1 MAERALATAYV
12 NLVPSISGKAVEGEL
27 GKLTGMSSMAGDK
40 SGKGFAGKFGGAL
53 KSIAGPLAA
62 AISVGAAIK
71 AGKELIRVGEAAGT
85 SNARI
90 AQINESM
97 GLFGDEADT
106 VNKRLIDLARTQAL
120 ATGADVNSIKQTQA
134 KLLTFKD
141 LAASAD
147 TVGGAFDRATAAA
160 IDLEA
165 AGFGSAENQAV
176 ALGKALNDPTKG
188 LTALGRSGITFTEV
202 EKEKIAALQESGDL
216 LGAQEIL
223 LAAIESQVKGTAAAT
238 ANTTDRLSQGWLA
251 IKEELAGPVS
261 AAFDK
266 VGGYIVDKII
276 PAVIDFIQKLKEGG
290 SPLEGFTEKVFPLV
304 KSFMELFT
312 AASPIGILIKS
323 LLPIITDLAQE
334 LGPVLKTIIDALV
347 PVLKDLGAIIG
358 ETLTTV
364 FTALAPVIL
373 DVVKAVAPLIVNILG
388 LIGPLIQALVPV
400 IQTIIGL
407 FTFLA
412 PIFINIAGII
422 AKTIIPIVGFLIQ
435 VFTGLITNITN
446 IGDTFK
452 AVFNGVASFFK
463 GIVNTLIGLVQGLVN
478 FWIKAINGIIN
489 GINLVAG
496 PIGSII
502 GKDIKINTIP
512 ELNIPRLAKGGLV
525 MPQQGGVLANIAE
538 AGKPEVVIPL
548 DRFESMMEEKK
559 AEGSGDTIV
568 FNNYASP
575 TINNQQ
581 ELENAVKRA
590 RLRRG

>member
-27 GKLTGMSSMAGDK
+27 GKLTGMSGKAGEK

-53 KSIAGPLAA
+53 KGIAGPLAA
-62 AISVGAAIK
+62 AISVGAAVK

-97 GLFGDEADT
+97 GLFGDNADT

-134 KLLTFKD
+134 KLLTFGE
-141 LAASAD
+141 LAKTAD

-165 AGFGSAENQAV
+165 AGFGAAEQQAV

-188 LTALGRSGITFTEV
+188 LTALGRSGITFTEA

-223 LAAIESQVKGTAAAT
+223 LQAIESQVKGTAAAT

-261 AAFDK
+261 EAFDK
-266 VGGYIVDKII
+266 VGGFIADKII
-276 PAVIDFIQKLKEGG
+276 PAVIEFIQKLKEGG
-290 SPLEGFTEKVFPLV
+290 SPLEGFTDKVLPLV

-312 AASPIGILIKS
+312 AASPIGLLIKS
-323 LLPIITDLAQE
+323 LLPIVTDLAQE

-347 PVLKDLGAIIG
+347 PVLKDLGAVIG
-358 ETLTTV
+358 QTLQTV

-373 DVVKAVAPLIVNILG
+373 KVVQALAPLIVNVLT
-388 LIGPLIQALVPV
+388 LIAPLIEALVPV
-400 IQTIIGL
+400 VEKIIGL

-422 AKTIIPIVGFLIQ
+422 AQTVIPVVGFLIK
-435 VFTGLITNITN
+435 VFTGFITNITN
-446 IGDTFK
+446 VGDTFK
-452 AVFNGVASFFK
+452 RVFNGVASFFK
-463 GIVNTLIGLVQGLVN
+463 GIANTLINIIEGLVN
-478 FWIKAINGIIN
+478 FWIKAVNGIIS

-496 PIGSII
+496 PIGKII
-502 GKDIKINTIP
+502 GQDIKISTIP

-525 MPQQGGVLANIAE
+525 MPQRGGVLANLAE

-548 DRFESMMEEKK
+548 DRFESMMEEKQ
-559 AEGSGDTIV
+559 ETNGETIV

-575 TINNQQ
+575 AISNEA
-581 ELENAVKRA
+581 ELEKAVKRA